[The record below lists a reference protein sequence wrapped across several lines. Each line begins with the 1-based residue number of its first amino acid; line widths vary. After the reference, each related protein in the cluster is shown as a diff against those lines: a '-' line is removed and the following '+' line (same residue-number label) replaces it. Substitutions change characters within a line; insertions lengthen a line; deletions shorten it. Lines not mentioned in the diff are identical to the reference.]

1 MWFDQQS
8 YNIRCEWG
16 AGGVAAL
23 AGTVDVLVVVDVL
36 SFSTCVDVATRHH
49 AIVYPYPLK
58 DESAAAFA
66 QRIHGVLAGPRG
78 SGSFSLSP
86 ASMTQASAGMR
97 IVLPSLNGAT
107 LSRLTGSTPTLS
119 GCFRNAGAVARCV
132 GTFGPRVGVIPAGEQ
147 WPDGT
152 LRPSL
157 EDWLGAG
164 AILSHLDGL
173 FSPEASAAR
182 GAFEAHRGDLVAAL
196 KQCVSGRELIEQGWE
211 SDVLIAGELDV
222 SATAPILRDGA
233 YRAA

>member
-119 GCFRNAGAVARCV
+119 GCFRNAGAVA
-132 GTFGPRVGVIPAGEQ
+132 
-147 WPDGT
+147 
-152 LRPSL
+152 
-157 EDWLGAG
+157 
-164 AILSHLDGL
+164 
-173 FSPEASAAR
+173 
-182 GAFEAHRGDLVAAL
+182 
-196 KQCVSGRELIEQGWE
+196 
-211 SDVLIAGELDV
+211 
-222 SATAPILRDGA
+222 
-233 YRAA
+233 